1 MPKARTSFFSRH
13 FSPGAVNVEP
23 GFGPW
28 AFELGEVYD
37 RF

>member
-1 MPKARTSFFSRH
+1 MPKARTSVFSRH

-23 GFGPW
+23 GFGPR
-28 AFELGEVYD
+28 ASSYLKVYD